1 MTNVHCLR
9 NLIYRSLLLVRICT
23 KTKISYTS
31 YIYTCIYTHVNTAQM
46 KKNKRAENH
55 ADTKLNTQGLMDI
68 KQHK

>member
-1 MTNVHCLR
+1 MYKNQV
-9 NLIYRSLLLVRICT
+9 
-23 KTKISYTS
+23 SYTS